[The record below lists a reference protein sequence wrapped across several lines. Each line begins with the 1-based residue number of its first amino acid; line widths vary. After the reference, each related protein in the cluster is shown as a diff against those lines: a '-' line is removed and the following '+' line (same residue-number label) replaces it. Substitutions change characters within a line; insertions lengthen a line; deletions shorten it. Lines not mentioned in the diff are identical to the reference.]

1 MEIYVIMKKKRKRGF
16 IMKEETEAGI
26 LTDSMETPSRRAM
39 WGELFKLSWPC
50 AVELFLSSLIG
61 VITVALVASI
71 GKEATNA
78 VSITN
83 QPIMIPVKTKAKASR
98 NICPAIGKPMKI
110 SRFISRIENILKCQ
124 PCM

>member
-1 MEIYVIMKKKRKRGF
+1 
-16 IMKEETEAGI
+16 MKEETEAGI

-39 WGELFKLSWPC
+39 WGELFTLSWPC

-83 QPIMIPVKTKAKASR
+83 QPIMIPNVILQAFCVGGTAVVARSLGQRDERAARTACEQTLLMSIVFSVAASV
-98 NICPAIGKPMKI
+98 IM
-110 SRFISRIENILKCQ
+110 
-124 PCM
+124 